1 MTYENILYDVDGGI
15 AKITMNKPDHL
26 NPLGID
32 VVAELTAAFDAAEA
46 DAAVRAVIL
55 TGSGR
60 GFSAGAN
67 LTAIDGEDIDLN
79 DIDVAK
85 SLDDSYNP
93 MIRKM
98 RRMQKPI
105 VAAVNGVAVG
115 AGLGLALACDMVIAG
130 RSALFSL
137 IFTKIGLMP
146 DAGGTFFVSRKI
158 GIARAMGMA
167 LTAEQISAEKAEAW
181 GLIWQ
186 CVDDEDLMAEA
197 ETLAASF
204 ANGPTRAYGMIKKS
218 MYAGL
223 ANSLDE
229 QLDLESTYQG
239 WLGKTH
245 DFKEGVTAFVE
256 KRAAK
261 FEGR

>member
-1 MTYENILYDVDGGI
+1 MTYETILYDLQGGV

-26 NPLGID
+26 NPLGVD
-32 VVAELTAAFDAAEA
+32 VVAELGSAFDAAEK
-46 DAAVRAVIL
+46 DDLIRAVIL

-60 GFSAGAN
+60 GFSSGAN
-67 LTAIDGEDIDLN
+67 LTAIDGGETDLN
-79 DIDVAK
+79 EVDVAK
-85 SLDDSYNP
+85 SLEDSYNP
-93 MIRKM
+93 LIRKM
-98 RRMQKPI
+98 RRMEKPVI
-105 VAAVNGVAVG
+105 AAVNGVAVG

-146 DAGGTFFVSRKI
+146 DAGGTFFVARKV

-167 LTAEQISAEKAEAW
+167 LTAEQIPAKKAEDW
-181 GLIWQ
+181 GLIWK
-186 CVDDEDLMAEA
+186 CVEDEALMAEA
-197 ETLAASF
+197 QILAEQFAS
-204 ANGPTRAYGMIKKS
+204 GPTRAYGMIKKS

-229 QLDLESTYQG
+229 QLDLEAVYQG

-245 DFKEGVTAFVE
+245 DFKEGVAAFVE
-256 KRAAK
+256 KRPAK